1 MLERSQNLLRN
12 PATLIRP
19 FGAVF
24 FTQNAHVCK
33 IGSHYAISGI
43 RSATGPLP
51 SGLRAGESGAEL
63 AFEYY
68 QQREALTVDHK
79 GDDLQDV
86 VSVADK
92 RVEAF
97 VKQRIQSA
105 FPEDGFLG
113 EESGARLPDARVLWV
128 VDPIDGTSCF
138 LNGLHT
144 WCLSLAIVA
153 DGEPVIGVVYDP
165 NHRELFHALRGHGAW
180 LNDAPIRPH
189 PATTVKEGVMGVG
202 TSHRVTPADFL
213 PFLQALLSDG
223 GMFIRNGSGALMSAW
238 AAAGRLIGY
247 YEPHMNP
254 WDALPGLVL
263 MREAGGASNDFL
275 AQEGIQRGNP
285 LLLASQTLYPQLKK
299 MISQPLH

>member
-1 MLERSQNLLRN
+1 MTSLDS
-12 PATLIRP
+12 
-19 FGAVF
+19 
-24 FTQNAHVCK
+24 
-33 IGSHYAISGI
+33 
-43 RSATGPLP
+43 SALQARYR
-51 SGLRAGESGAEL
+51 LACELAKAGAEL

-68 QQREALTVDHK
+68 QQREALAVEHK
-79 GDDLQDV
+79 GNDLQDV

-97 VKQRIQSA
+97 VKQRITDA
-105 FPEDGFLG
+105 FAEDGFLG
-113 EESGARLPDARVLWV
+113 EESGTQMPDARVLWV

-144 WCLSLAIVA
+144 WCLSLAIVV
-153 DGEPVIGVVYDP
+153 DGEPVVGVVYDP

-180 LNDAPIRPH
+180 LNETPIRPH
-189 PATTVKEGVMGVG
+189 PAATVKEGVMGVG
-202 TSHRVTPADFL
+202 TSHRVTPAQFL
-213 PFLQALLSDG
+213 PFLDGLLSDG

-263 MREAGGASNDFL
+263 MREAGGVANDFL
-275 AQEGIQRGNP
+275 AQEGIRHGNP
-285 LLLASQTLYPQLKK
+285 LLLASQTLYPQLKN
-299 MISQPLH
+299 MILQPLH

>member
-1 MLERSQNLLRN
+1 MKKSFYAGAITESSAKPGHTHSALRGCFFHAKCTRVQNRESLCNLRN
-12 PATLIRP
+12 QKRYRPATVWPASWR
-19 FGAVF
+19 
-24 FTQNAHVCK
+24 K
-33 IGSHYAISGI
+33 
-43 RSATGPLP
+43 R
-51 SGLRAGESGAEL
+51 GLSWR
-63 AFEYY
+63 FEYY

-189 PATTVKEGVMGVG
+189 PATMVKEGVMGVG
-202 TSHRVTPADFL
+202 TSHRVTPADFSAVSAGAAQRRRHVYPQRL
-213 PFLQALLSDG
+213 RGVDERLGGGGPVDWLL
-223 GMFIRNGSGALMSAW
+223 R
-238 AAAGRLIGY
+238 AAHEPVGR
-247 YEPHMNP
+247 
-254 WDALPGLVL
+254 LPGLVL
-263 MREAGGASNDFL
+263 MREAGAPATIFWRR
-275 AQEGIQRGNP
+275 RGSSAAIRCCWP
-285 LLLASQTLYPQLKK
+285 ARRSTR
-299 MISQPLH
+299 S